1 MQEPIINYRAGKIVD
16 VHSHTRRPDSLTVYQ
31 ADIEDAFEDGM
42 LYSLGIHPLQK
53 SDNSVV
59 FLTQLDGQLQHPDCV
74 AIGESGLDKNSIV
87 PLETQQELFRAQ
99 MELSVKHQLPVIIH
113 CVGRW
118 NELELLFKEKIA
130 GSPEWIIHGFRKT
143 KLAQKF
149 LDLGA
154 CLSFGKALLYD
165 KHLQELVPHLPME
178 RIFLETD
185 DEAFDIQLLYD
196 KLAELKSLP
205 LQTITEQ
212 VYANFNRVFYRN
224 PLEKNNIQHN
234 DKLA

>member
-1 MQEPIINYRAGKIVD
+1 MWERIIKYRSSKIAD
-16 VHSHTRRPDSLTVYQ
+16 VHSHNRHPDSLTVYQ
-31 ADIEDAFEDGM
+31 ADIGEAIQEGT
-42 LYSLGIHPLQK
+42 LYSLGIHPMGK
-53 SDNSVV
+53 SDNSIL
-59 FLTQLDGQLQHPDCV
+59 FLTKLDQHLEHPDCV
-74 AIGESGLDKNSIV
+74 AIGESGLDKNSTIS
-87 PLETQQELFRAQ
+87 LETQQELFRAQ

-224 PLEKNNIQHN
+224 PIEKNNLQHN